1 MASNTPISQALSHVS
16 GQMAEYAM
24 LGEGS
29 QVLSEIENEHHFLS
43 EFGESI
49 VRAAILLHYTC
60 YSVMSF
66 HMCLQNHCIYYKAW
80 HAALFLNNEG

>member
-49 VRAAILLHYTC
+49 VRAAIGKLFSYAQSYYTIHVILL
-60 YSVMSF
+60 
-66 HMCLQNHCIYYKAW
+66 
-80 HAALFLNNEG
+80 